1 MAMDGSLPIG
11 APELIE
17 SFPERGAMLATISNT
32 IVGLYKT
39 FYGKGPTKARSY
51 YLDDMVV
58 CVLRGGLTR
67 AELTLAQSGRS
78 EAVTRQRQEFQ
89 AAVRDEFV
97 VWPFR
102 VGGLSPKLTFVLTP
116 DQLQLAPPDGSA
128 NPLRPKKSGCS
139 SRPSIF

>member
-1 MAMDGSLPIG
+1 MDGSFPIE

-97 VWPFR
+97 TAIEAI
-102 VGGLSPKLTFVLTP
+102 VGRPVTAFMSTTHIDPEVSVEIFMLDRQT
-116 DQLQLAPPDGSA
+116 DGA
-128 NPLRPKKSGCS
+128 
-139 SRPSIF
+139 

>member
-1 MAMDGSLPIG
+1 MG

-67 AELTLAQSGRS
+67 AELTLARSGRS
-78 EAVTRQRQEFQ
+78 DAVTRQRQEFQ

-97 VWPFR
+97 TAIEAI
-102 VGGLSPKLTFVLTP
+102 VGRPVTAFMSTTHIDPEVSVEIFMLDRQT
-116 DQLQLAPPDGSA
+116 DGA
-128 NPLRPKKSGCS
+128 
-139 SRPSIF
+139 

>member
-1 MAMDGSLPIG
+1 MDGVTPI
-11 APELIE
+11 EL
-17 SFPERGAMLATISNT
+17 SVHTDTSAERGTMLATISNT

-67 AELTLAQSGRS
+67 AELTLAQSGRA
-78 EAVTRQRQEFQ
+78 EAVTRQRAEFQ

-97 VWPFR
+97 AAVEAIVGRR
-102 VGGLSPKLTFVLTP
+102 V
-116 DQLQLAPPDGSA
+116 SA
-128 NPLRPKKSGCS
+128 FMSTTHVDPEVSVE
-139 SRPSIF
+139 IFMLERDEHGD

>member
-1 MAMDGSLPIG
+1 MDGSLPLG
-11 APELIE
+11 APEHLE

-97 VWPFR
+97 TAIEAI
-102 VGGLSPKLTFVLTP
+102 VGRPVTAFMSTTHIDPEVSVEIFML
-116 DQLQLAPPDGSA
+116 DRQIDGA
-128 NPLRPKKSGCS
+128 
-139 SRPSIF
+139 

>member
-1 MAMDGSLPIG
+1 MDGTLPIG
-11 APELIE
+11 LPEHVE

-67 AELTLAQSGRS
+67 AELTLAQNGRS

-97 VWPFR
+97 TAIEAI
-102 VGGLSPKLTFVLTP
+102 VGRPVTAFMSTTHIDPEVSVEIFMLEHET
-116 DQLQLAPPDGSA
+116 DGA
-128 NPLRPKKSGCS
+128 GP
-139 SRPSIF
+139 

>member
-1 MAMDGSLPIG
+1 MDGSFPIEV
-11 APELIE
+11 PERVE

-39 FYGKGPTKARSY
+39 YYGKGPTKARSY

-67 AELTLAQSGRS
+67 AELTLAQSGRT

-97 VWPFR
+97 TAIEAI
-102 VGGLSPKLTFVLTP
+102 VGRTVTAFMSTTHIDPEVSVEIFMLERDT
-116 DQLQLAPPDGSA
+116 DGA
-128 NPLRPKKSGCS
+128 
-139 SRPSIF
+139 

>member
-1 MAMDGSLPIG
+1 MLMDGSLPIG
-11 APELIE
+11 APELVE

-97 VWPFR
+97 TAIEAI
-102 VGGLSPKLTFVLTP
+102 VGRPVTAFMSTTHIDPEVSVEIFMLDRQT
-116 DQLQLAPPDGSA
+116 DGA
-128 NPLRPKKSGCS
+128 
-139 SRPSIF
+139 

>member
-1 MAMDGSLPIG
+1 MDGSFPIE

-78 EAVTRQRQEFQ
+78 DAVTRQRQEFQ

-97 VWPFR
+97 TAIEAI
-102 VGGLSPKLTFVLTP
+102 VGRPVTAFMSTTHIDPEVSVEIFMLDRQT
-116 DQLQLAPPDGSA
+116 DGA
-128 NPLRPKKSGCS
+128 
-139 SRPSIF
+139 